1 MNRIGKF
8 FIFILVITLTG
19 CSYFYSDRQKTKEKV
34 IEKKKEIE
42 GLEGIYRPKG
52 ERPKLPLLDENSDI
66 SDFIKYAILNN
77 PKIEAEFYSW
87 KEEVY
92 KLASERFL
100 PEPKISF
107 EGTINSI
114 LKELMVGIMFMF
126 PKSEKIPLS
135 IELYSLEVEKK
146 RLNFEYEILKTIYK
160 VKNISYRYYLI
171 EKKIKFVEKIIN
183 LLEEIEKINMSKL
196 KVAKASEK
204 DILKIQIEKEQMKN
218 MLLDMIDSKNYIL
231 REFASV
237 LGIPPEEKIPEP
249 PGNLKFTEG
258 TFSETEVWKIV
269 KDKNPK
275 LSILEKG
282 IKQAEIFIKI
292 AYREYYPEMETGIMR
307 NFFSSMIIT
316 KPFIALSLPWREKVQ
331 YQIRSTESTL
341 KVEKAEYS
349 SELLDLA
356 TVLSE
361 ALFRWRQANRE
372 KNLYEKILLPKEESV
387 FYLTKSNYITGLS
400 DIDEFLISEKN
411 YYEFNINYLSAVV
424 LREITLNEISLT
436 IAGIMPEDIWR

>member
-1 MNRIGKF
+1 LNRMRNF
-8 FIFILVITLTG
+8 FVFILIITLTG
-19 CSYFYSDRQKTKEKV
+19 CLYFSSGRQKTKEKF

-42 GLEGIYRPKG
+42 NIESIYRPKG

-87 KEEVY
+87 KEEIY

-100 PEPKISF
+100 PEPRISF

-114 LKELMVGIMFMF
+114 LEELMAGIMFMF

-135 IELYSLEVEKK
+135 FELYSLEAENK

-160 VKNISYRYYLI
+160 VKDISYRYYLI
-171 EKKIKFVEKIIN
+171 EKKIKFLGKIVN
-183 LLEEIEKINMSKL
+183 LLEEIEKINISKL

-204 DILKIQIEKEQMKN
+204 DILRIQIEKEQMKN

-237 LGIPPEEKIPEP
+237 LGIPTGEKIPEP
-249 PGNLKFTEG
+249 PRNLKFTDES
-258 TFSETEVWKIV
+258 FSETEIWKIV

-275 LSILEKG
+275 LLIMENE
-282 IKQAEIFIKI
+282 IKKAEIFIKL

-307 NFFSSMIIT
+307 NFFSSMIVT
-316 KPFIALSLPWREKVQ
+316 KPLITLSLPWREKVK
-331 YQIRSTESTL
+331 YQIYSAESSL
-341 KVEKAEYS
+341 KIKKAEYS
-349 SELLDLA
+349 SELLELA
-356 TVLSE
+356 TILSE

-372 KNLYEKILLPKEESV
+372 KNLYEKNLLPKAESV

-400 DIDEFLISEKN
+400 DIDEFLISERN

-424 LREITLNEISLT
+424 LREITLNEISLI
-436 IAGIMPEDIWR
+436 IAGIMPEWS